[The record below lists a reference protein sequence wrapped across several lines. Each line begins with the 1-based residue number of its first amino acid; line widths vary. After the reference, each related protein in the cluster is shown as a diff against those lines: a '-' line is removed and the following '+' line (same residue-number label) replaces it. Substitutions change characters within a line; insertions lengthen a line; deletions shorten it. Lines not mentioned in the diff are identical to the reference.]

1 MAASP
6 EQSGDAVRLWQA
18 INTAHATFEARLDAE
33 PATCEMLGSDTAAIP
48 AAARR
53 SARWFPGDARPC
65 AARASDPERTHTT
78 RSTGSQ
84 STVWVTRR
92 GCPRDRR
99 VAYAVLTDAGRAE
112 LARALPHH
120 AAALERWL
128 RSRLDGTQ
136 MRLLLE
142 LLDRLA
148 VTNDADVSRR
158 EAA

>member
-33 PATCEMLGSDTAAIP
+33 PATCEMLGSDTVAILLP
-48 AAARR
+48 LAEARDGFLAMHDLARR
-53 SARWFPGDARPC
+53 AHLTPSGL
-65 AARASDPERTHTT
+65 T
-78 RSTGSQ
+78 RRVDRLAEHG
-84 STVWVTRR
+84 WVTRR